1 MGLISDLKKL
11 KKQKKENDKLSSKEK
26 TLEEEVFDAEKND
39 PLNAM
44 GGLTNG
50 SYSKRDY
57 IAPASFHLGEEKE
70 GDWMKVGDKFV
81 RPFILHRYPASS
93 YVTWL
98 DSIYN
103 HRGDIDVAVHIH
115 PADEREAMDDLTQKI
130 VEIET
135 QIYEEQRAG
144 RVSRITKLQS
154 DKNKLYKTRAKLEE
168 NYERLFYVQ
177 IAGNL
182 YSDSLKSLDK
192 EFQRLQTKLGGQT
205 MGIMPTYLQQPEG
218 YKTALPFGKSYL
230 EDKFRNFNTGA
241 AASVFPFY
249 NSEIMHQNGILIG
262 NNMSTPT
269 PIIMDFFDK
278 FESPNPNINVFGKS
292 GSGKSFFVS
301 LLTMRSAARGIRT
314 VIIDPENEFKPI
326 TNNLGG
332 KWVSIARGSKD
343 FINPFDV
350 ESEID
355 PDTGE
360 NVVNVGDKISELANM
375 VEVMGEGLPRHVASI
390 VTEVLK
396 ETYLDAG
403 ITEDPNSLKI
413 PGETY
418 DDETE
423 TFYPDG
429 RPKDMPTFGDF
440 HRLLIKRAKI
450 DKDRELDKLATTLR
464 QFTQGHLYDMF
475 DTQTS
480 PSLKNLEDAPIVTF
494 DISKLEENLLRPIGM
509 YIVMQWSW
517 EKFVKKNQEFKKR
530 IVCDEAWMM
539 VNPNMA
545 GHKMT
550 ASFLETAA
558 RRIRKRNGSL
568 LVASQNFR
576 EFTRS
581 DEGMAVLSN
590 SETKFLLGQDP
601 NDIDSIQ
608 GQFRLSDGEINFLQT
623 AGLGEFLVKTTTQSA
638 HGYAAPFPMEED
650 IIKQSETYIGHHL
663 DED

>member
-1 MGLISDLKKL
+1 MKTLGKM
-11 KKQKKENDKLSSKEK
+11 KKEQEESSYEKK
-26 TLEEEVFDAEKND
+26 TLQEEIFDTEKSD
-39 PLNAM
+39 PLNSM
-44 GGLTNG
+44 GGLTHG
-50 SYSKRDY
+50 SFNKRDY

-70 GDWMKVGDKFV
+70 GDWMKVGSKFV
-81 RPFILHRYPASS
+81 RPFVLHRYPASA

-103 HRGDIDVAVHIH
+103 HRGDIDIAVHIH

-154 DKNKLYKTRAKLEE
+154 DRNKLYETRSKLEE

-177 IAGNL
+177 IAANL
-182 YSDSLKSLDK
+182 YADTLEDLDK
-192 EFQRLQTKLGGQT
+192 EFQRLQTRLGGQT
-205 MGIMPTYLQQPEG
+205 MGIMPTYLQQAEG
-218 YKTALPFGKSYL
+218 YKTAMPFGKSYL

-326 TNNLGG
+326 TENLGG

-355 PDTGE
+355 PDTGI
-360 NVVNVGDKISELANM
+360 NAVNIGDKISELANLI
-375 VEVMGEGLPRHVASI
+375 EVMGQGLERHVSSV

-396 ETYLDAG
+396 ETYTVAG
-403 ITEDPNSLKI
+403 ITEDPESLKV
-413 PGETY
+413 PGETI
-418 DDETE
+418 DEATG

-440 HRLLIKRAKI
+440 HKLLVKRAEQEG
-450 DKDRELDKLATTLR
+450 DPELNQLATTLR
-464 QFTQGHLYDMF
+464 QFTKGHLYDMF

-480 PSLKNLEDAPIVTF
+480 PQLKNLEDAPIITF
-494 DISKLEENLLRPIGM
+494 DISTLEENLLRPIGM
-509 YIVMQWSW
+509 YVVMQWSW
-517 EKFVKKNQEFKKR
+517 EKFIKKNQQIKKR

-545 GHKMT
+545 GHEMT
-550 ASFLETAA
+550 AGFLETAA

-601 NDIDSIQ
+601 NDVDAIQ

-623 AGLGEFLVKTTTQSA
+623 ASLGEFLVKTTTQSA

-650 IIKQSETYIGHHL
+650 IIKQSDTYIGHHT
-663 DED
+663 DN

>member
-1 MGLISDLKKL
+1 M
-11 KKQKKENDKLSSKEK
+11 KKEDTTSSNTNQNLGEEIFDTEK
-26 TLEEEVFDAEKND
+26 SD
-39 PLNAM
+39 PLNSM
-44 GGLTNG
+44 GGLTHG
-50 SYSKRDY
+50 SFNKRDY
-57 IAPASFHLGEEKE
+57 IAPASFHLGEEEE
-70 GDWMKVGDKFV
+70 GDWLKVGDKFV

-154 DKNKLYKTRAKLEE
+154 DRNKLYETRSKLEE

-177 IAGNL
+177 IAANL
-182 YSDSLKSLDK
+182 YADTLEELDK
-192 EFQRLQTKLGGQT
+192 EFQRLQTRLGGQT

-218 YKTALPFGKSYL
+218 YKTAMPFGKSYL

-249 NSEIMHQNGILIG
+249 NSEIMHPNGILIG

-292 GSGKSFFVS
+292 GSGKSFFVA
-301 LLTMRSAARGIRT
+301 LMTMRSAARGIRT

-326 TNNLGG
+326 TENLGG
-332 KWVSIARGSKD
+332 KWVSIARGSED

-350 ESEID
+350 ESEVH

-360 NVVNVGDKISELANM
+360 NVVNIGDKVSELANLI
-375 VEVMGEGLPRHVASI
+375 EVMGQGLERHVSSV
-390 VTEVLK
+390 VTEVLRD
-396 ETYLDAG
+396 TYEVAG
-403 ITEDPNSLKI
+403 ITEDPASLKVV
-413 PGETY
+413 GETI
-418 DDETE
+418 DKETG

-440 HRLLIKRAKI
+440 HKLLVKRAEQEG
-450 DKDRELDKLATTLR
+450 DAELNRLATTLR
-464 QFTQGHLYDMF
+464 QFTKGHLYDMF

-480 PSLKNLEDAPIVTF
+480 PGLKNLEDAPIITF
-494 DISKLEENLLRPIGM
+494 DISTLEENLLRPIGM
-509 YIVMQWSW
+509 YVVMQWTW
-517 EKFVKKNQEFKKR
+517 EKFVKKNQQIKKR

-545 GHKMT
+545 GHEMT

-601 NDIDSIQ
+601 NDVDAIQ

-650 IIKQSETYIGHHL
+650 IIKQSDTYIGHHT
-663 DED
+663 DDN

>member
-1 MGLISDLKKL
+1 MKKA
-11 KKQKKENDKLSSKEK
+11 NDYSEK
-26 TLEEEVFDAEKND
+26 TLEEEVFDAEKSD
-39 PLNAM
+39 PLNAG
-44 GGLTNG
+44 GGLTHG
-50 SYSKRDY
+50 SYTKRDY
-57 IAPASFHLGEEKE
+57 IAPSSFHLGEEKE
-70 GDWMKVGDKFV
+70 GDWMKVGNKFV
-81 RPFILHRYPASS
+81 RPFILNRYPASS

-103 HRGDIDVAVHIH
+103 HRGDIDIAVHIH

-130 VEIET
+130 VELET

-154 DKNKLYKTRAKLEE
+154 DRNKLYDTRSKLEE

-182 YSDSLKSLDK
+182 YSDSMEELDK
-192 EFQRLQTKLGGQT
+192 EFQRLQTRLGGQT

-218 YKTALPFGKSYL
+218 YKTAMPFGRSYL

-292 GSGKSFFVS
+292 GSGKSFFVA

-326 TNNLGG
+326 TSNLGG

-350 ESEID
+350 ESEED
-355 PDTGE
+355 PDTGI
-360 NVVNVGDKISELANM
+360 NTVNVGNKISELANL
-375 VEVMGEGLPRHVASI
+375 VEVMGQGLEKHLSSV
-390 VTEVLK
+390 VTEVLS
-396 ETYLDAG
+396 ETYKVAG
-403 ITEDPNSLKI
+403 ITEDPVSLVI

-418 DDETE
+418 DEETE

-429 RPKDMPTFGDF
+429 KPKDMPTFGDF
-440 HRLLIKRAKI
+440 HKLLEARAA
-450 DKDRELDKLATTLR
+450 KDGDPELNQLATTLR

-480 PSLKNLEDAPIVTF
+480 QTLKNLEDAPIITF
-494 DISKLEENLLRPIGM
+494 DISTLEENLLRPIGM
-509 YIVMQWSW
+509 YVVMQWTW
-517 EKFVKKNQEFKKR
+517 EKFIKKNQHIKKR
-530 IVCDEAWMM
+530 IVVDEAWMM
-539 VNPNMA
+539 VNPNMS
-545 GHKMT
+545 GHEMT

-576 EFTRS
+576 EFTRT

-601 NDIDSIQ
+601 NDVDSIQ

-623 AGLGEFLVKTTTQSA
+623 ASLGEFLVKTTTQSA
-638 HGYAAPFPMEED
+638 HGRAVPFPMEED
-650 IIKQSETYIGHHL
+650 IIKQSETYIGHHS
-663 DED
+663 DK